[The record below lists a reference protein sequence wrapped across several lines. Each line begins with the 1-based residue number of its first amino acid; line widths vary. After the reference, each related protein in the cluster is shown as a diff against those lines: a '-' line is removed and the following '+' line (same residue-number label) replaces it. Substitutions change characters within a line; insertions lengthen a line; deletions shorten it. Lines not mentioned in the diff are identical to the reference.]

1 MFLHVVEPGSGEE
14 IILVLGL
21 GLALAVAG
29 GEASGCYERGVVVL
43 SRENTKVIKLIH
55 SPRQDRHL
63 QQPRDLRQGEV
74 TRRAEY
80 DRSVGVR
87 QRVYEGLNNKSR
99 KIDIDIA
106 FIASMHLIC

>member
-29 GEASGCYERGVVVL
+29 GEAPGCYERRVVVL
-43 SRENTKVIKLIH
+43 SRENTAVIKLIH
-55 SPRQDRHL
+55 SSRQDRHL
-63 QQPRDLRQGEV
+63 QQPSDLRQGEV

-80 DRSVGVR
+80 DRSVRVR

-99 KIDIDIA
+99 MIRYSIYCI
-106 FIASMHLIC
+106 